1 MTAPKPQVHLPR
13 RGLLLG
19 LGAIATLGPTRLAL
33 ARAPGDARLVVVL
46 LRGALDGLAAV
57 PPYGDPGFAQLRP
70 GEPREP
76 GVAGGPLDLGGHFG
90 LHPRLTHIHAMFQA
104 NEALVVHA
112 IAGAYRTRS
121 HFDAQAL
128 LESGEARI
136 GTSGWLNRALAGL
149 PEPAQGARNGLAL
162 GTDIP
167 LLLRGPTRIANH
179 APLTAARPEDDLMA
193 RIAALNAPDPL
204 LGPAMREGL
213 AQRAFTAGALG
224 PQPQGGPRSPNPTAE
239 LARTAGRLLAEAN
252 GPRVAALDMGGWDT
266 HVGQAQRLP
275 NTLGALDEALGAL
288 REALGPVWRRTA
300 VLVMTEF
307 GRTAA
312 INGNGGTD
320 HGTGGAAFLLGGAVA
335 GGRVIADWPGLAPER
350 LFERRDLAPTADL
363 RSLILPLLREHLR
376 LPEAVIAA
384 TFPEARGLSTMRG
397 LLRA

>member
-1 MTAPKPQVHLPR
+1 MNAHLPR
-13 RGLLLG
+13 RALLLG
-19 LGAIATLGPTRLAL
+19 LGAAATLGSTRLAF

-57 PPYGDPGFAQLRP
+57 PPYGDPAFAALRP
-70 GEPREP
+70 GEAQGP
-76 GVAGGPLDLGGHFG
+76 GAPGGPLDLGGRFG
-90 LHPRLTHIHAMFQA
+90 LHPRLSNIHAMFQA

-112 IAGAYRTRS
+112 IAGSYRTRS

-128 LESGEARI
+128 LESGEERI

-149 PEPAQGARNGLAL
+149 PEPARGARNGLAL

-167 LLLRGPTRIANH
+167 LLMRGPTRIANH

-213 AQRAFTAGALG
+213 AQRAYTAGALG
-224 PQPQGGPRSPNPTAE
+224 PQPQGGPRPQNPTAE
-239 LARTAGRLLAEAN
+239 LARAAGRLLAEAD

-266 HVGQAQRLP
+266 HANQAQRLP
-275 NTLGALDEALGAL
+275 NTLGALDEALGAM
-288 REALGPVWRRTA
+288 RDALGPVWRRTA

-312 INGNGGTD
+312 LNGSGGTD
-320 HGTGGAAFLLGGAVA
+320 HGTGGAAFVLGGAVA
-335 GGRVIADWPGLAPER
+335 GGRVIADWPGLSPER

-376 LPEAVIAA
+376 LPEPVIAA
-384 TFPEARGLSTMRG
+384 AFPDARGVSTTRG
-397 LLRA
+397 LLRT